1 MSLITSTFAQQIR
14 FQTSESG
21 FKQYNFEADDVVF
34 GYEDIAEEFEFV
46 DYSRDI
52 SHLGF
57 RFVMNID
64 MRYLRQG
71 QPGTGSGN
79 FGITDMINGAYSTTL
94 GVSVLGIGMPT
105 ISVVMEPGTTA
116 ARVRRQRIQRPFSR
130 SFYGKGKV
138 NSIPSWLEYAKQAP
152 GYLLI

>member
-1 MSLITSTFAQQIR
+1 MSLITSTFAQQVR
-14 FQTSESG
+14 FETSEG
-21 FKQYNFEADDVVF
+21 GLKLYNFEADNITF

-57 RFVMNID
+57 RFFLELD

-71 QPGTGSGN
+71 EDGIVSGS
-79 FGITDMINGAYSTTL
+79 FGITDLINGAYSTTL
-94 GVSVLGIGMPT
+94 GVSILGISMPV

-130 SFYGKGKV
+130 SFYGKVKV
-138 NSIPSWLEYAKQAP
+138 DSIPSWFEYAKQAP
-152 GYLLI
+152 GYLTI